1 MVKRKLSQ
9 KQKLL
14 MKRTTTIVKVTR
26 NWVSNGTSLKYI
38 KNGDHVF
45 QDLLGKK
52 KFFTKFLKLRNDNE
66 IINFIIANVNSP
78 WYDLATNKT
87 YAEIISDLILLDY
100 DIIKREKTIKKK
112 GLSKKSKQY
121 KNLKK
126 EERLYDKTLKNL
138 RKALGLKKKESVPN
152 FDTLNEFNE
161 YSKNERSSSVLSDFG
176 YVDAFDIFDVDE
188 DEDDKYELRR
198 HNNSSMFD
206 IFEDYDDEED
216 EFDEDEEDYHEN
228 TSAMNRRIDNL
239 AETVQS
245 LVNALSVKS
254 SVAATPTGFRNF
266 DVEDEEDDEEEE
278 IDNHLQSEILRTL
291 TQISDRQDKTDEVL
305 RSVIDLIM
313 DDEEEDE
320 EIDPIPNQERP
331 PTGFR
336 MDTTEEIIAGVNSIK
351 NSDIP
356 VQQGVIID
364 TDVVEATEVSAEV

>member
-121 KNLKK
+121 KTLKK

-152 FDTLNEFNE
+152 FETLNEFNE
-161 YSKNERSSSVLSDFG
+161 YSKNERSSSVLS
-176 YVDAFDIFDVDE
+176 A
-188 DEDDKYELRR
+188 
-198 HNNSSMFD
+198 S
-206 IFEDYDDEED
+206 
-216 EFDEDEEDYHEN
+216 
-228 TSAMNRRIDNL
+228 
-239 AETVQS
+239 QS
-245 LVNALSVKS
+245 
-254 SVAATPTGFRNF
+254 
-266 DVEDEEDDEEEE
+266 
-278 IDNHLQSEILRTL
+278 
-291 TQISDRQDKTDEVL
+291 
-305 RSVIDLIM
+305 
-313 DDEEEDE
+313 
-320 EIDPIPNQERP
+320 
-331 PTGFR
+331 
-336 MDTTEEIIAGVNSIK
+336 
-351 NSDIP
+351 
-356 VQQGVIID
+356 
-364 TDVVEATEVSAEV
+364 